1 MKTYLLDTS
10 VIIDYLRGK
19 DKTVDL
25 IDGIEGN
32 LTSSYVCLAELFE
45 GVYRAN
51 NRKDVKEA
59 VMHFFASLTT
69 IFGLN
74 IEIAESFGKIRKDLK
89 VQGKIIEDLDIF
101 IAATCIVHDLTLVTY
116 NKEHFSRV
124 KDLKTYPQN

>member
-19 DKTVDL
+19 KKTVDL
-25 IDGIEGN
+25 IDNIEGS

-51 NRKDVKEA
+51 NTEHVKEA
-59 VMHFFASLTT
+59 VVDFFASLST

-74 IEIAESFGKIRKDLK
+74 VEIAERFGQIRKELK
-89 VQGKIIEDLDIF
+89 TKGNIIEDLDIF
-101 IAATCIVHDLTLVTY
+101 VAATCMVYDLELVTY
-116 NKEHFSRV
+116 NKRHFSHV
-124 KDLKTYPQN
+124 SDLRIYSNS

>member
-19 DKTVDL
+19 EKTVDL
-25 IDGIEGN
+25 VDNIEGN

-45 GVYRAN
+45 GVYRVN
-51 NRKDVKEA
+51 DRKHVKEA
-59 VMHFFASLTT
+59 VLNFFTSLTT

-74 IEIAESFGKIRKDLK
+74 FEIAESFGKIRKELK
-89 VQGKIIEDLDIF
+89 TKGNIIEDIDIF
-101 IAATCIVHDLTLVTY
+101 IAATSIVYDLTLVTH

-124 KDLKTYPQN
+124 RDLKIYS

>member
-1 MKTYLLDTS
+1 
-10 VIIDYLRGK
+10 
-19 DKTVDL
+19 
-25 IDGIEGN
+25 
-32 LTSSYVCLAELFE
+32 
-45 GVYRAN
+45 
-51 NRKDVKEA
+51 
-59 VMHFFASLTT
+59 MHFFASLTT